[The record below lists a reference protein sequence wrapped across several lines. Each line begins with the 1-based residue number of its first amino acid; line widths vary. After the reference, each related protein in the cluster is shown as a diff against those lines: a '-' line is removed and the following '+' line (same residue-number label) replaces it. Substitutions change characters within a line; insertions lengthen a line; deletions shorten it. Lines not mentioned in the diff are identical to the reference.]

1 MVEPITR
8 EVVPMSRG
16 PEDEQDPERD
26 TPERHPGFDPERL
39 YDLVQ
44 LVEVIARIVMVIING
59 DGPSW

>member
-1 MVEPITR
+1 
-8 EVVPMSRG
+8 MSRG